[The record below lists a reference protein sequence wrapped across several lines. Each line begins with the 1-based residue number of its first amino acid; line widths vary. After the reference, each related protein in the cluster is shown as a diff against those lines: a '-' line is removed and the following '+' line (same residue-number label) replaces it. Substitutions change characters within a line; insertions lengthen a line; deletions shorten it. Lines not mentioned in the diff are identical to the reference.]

1 LNGVFSEDDTA
12 RLRIGQ
18 PMHVRGGSLNVTNIE
33 VVDRETGAF
42 GPVTQTVT
50 LGARSAPVFV
60 ESLYATSV
68 LNDRAQLG
76 LFARLDASP
85 EDAAP
90 IEQLVGLSLR
100 LGF

>member
-1 LNGVFSEDDTA
+1 
-12 RLRIGQ
+12 
-18 PMHVRGGSLNVTNIE
+18 
-33 VVDRETGAF
+33 
-42 GPVTQTVT
+42 
-50 LGARSAPVFV
+50 VFV